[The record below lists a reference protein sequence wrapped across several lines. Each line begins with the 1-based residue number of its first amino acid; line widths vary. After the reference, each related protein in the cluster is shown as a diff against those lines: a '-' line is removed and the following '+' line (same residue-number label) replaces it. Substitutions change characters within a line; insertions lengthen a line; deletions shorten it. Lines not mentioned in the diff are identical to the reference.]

1 MSGNKIAV
9 LNHLRTKYPQLAALL
24 WIAVITAFT
33 SLAGCGDKDPS
44 PKPPP
49 PPVDVEVGK
58 AAYWVTTGDQTRLLH
73 RENDLSVISEK
84 ETTLPLISIDPEE
97 RYQRI
102 EGFGAALTGSSAYLI
117 NQKLNA
123 SQRQALLQ
131 DLFNPESG
139 IGITALRLTI
149 GASDFSLEDY
159 TYNDLPAG
167 ETDYELQ
174 KFSLDY
180 ERTDLLPLLS
190 QIGDIAPDVTIIASP
205 WTAPAWMKSNG
216 SLHGGSLKAEAY
228 DVYANYFV
236 RYITGMNEEG
246 IVIDAVTI
254 QNEPLHTAGYP
265 SMRMTAEEQNTFIKS
280 HLGPAFSEASLDTKI
295 ILYDHNWDN
304 TQYAISILND
314 PETKALVEGTAF
326 HAYAGNVSAMSVVRN
341 AHPDKGLYFTEI
353 SGGGWATD
361 FSSNLQWNMANIF
374 IGTTKNWSRTALLWN
389 LSLDENSGP
398 TNNGCMDCRGV
409 VTINSNTGAI
419 TRNVEYYSIGHFSK
433 FVRNGAHR
441 IGSTMTPAV
450 SGIDHVAFI
459 NPDQSRVVVLSNA
472 GSSQQNVVVSDGDRQ
487 FTFLLPAASVV
498 TVVWE

>member
-1 MSGNKIAV
+1 MVWVAIFSGLIG
-9 LNHLRTKYPQLAALL
+9 LN
-24 WIAVITAFT
+24 
-33 SLAGCGDKDPS
+33 GCNDKEPS

-49 PPVDVEVGK
+49 PPTDVEVGK

-73 RENDLSVISEK
+73 QESDLSIIEEK
-84 ETTLPLISIDPEE
+84 ETTLPSITVNPDQLHQE
-97 RYQRI
+97 I
-102 EGFGAALTGSSAYLI
+102 EGFGAALTGSSAWLI
-117 NQKLNA
+117 NQKLNV

-131 DLFNPESG
+131 DLFSAESG
-139 IGITALRLTI
+139 IGISALRLTI
-149 GASDFSLEDY
+149 GASDFSLMDY
-159 TYNDLPAG
+159 TYNDLSAG
-167 ETDYELQ
+167 ATDYELQ
-174 KFSLDY
+174 SFSIDY
-180 ERTDLLPLLS
+180 ERTDLLPVLN
-190 QIGDIAPDVTIIASP
+190 QVDDIAPDITIIASP
-205 WTAPAWMKSNG
+205 WTPPAWMKTNG
-216 SLHGGSLKAEAY
+216 SLYGGSLKTEAY
-228 DVYANYFV
+228 EVYADYFV
-236 RYITGMNEEG
+236 RYVSAMGAEG
-246 IVIDAVTI
+246 IAIDAVTV

-265 SMRMTAEEQNTFIKS
+265 SMHMTAAEQNTFIKS

-374 IGTTKNWSRTALLWN
+374 IGTLKNWSRTAILWN
-389 LSLDENSGP
+389 LALDENSGP

-441 IGSTMTPAV
+441 IGSTMSTAV

-472 GSSQQNVVVSDGDRQ
+472 GSSQQNVVVSDGDKQ
-487 FTFLLPAASVV
+487 FTVLLPAASVV